1 MSKLHLKA
9 RQRQRLRS
17 HLHTVAAAR
26 VYRRVLAVLEV
37 AQGRPLAHVAQSLGV
52 SRQSLYNWVARYQHR
67 GDPAALRDQP
77 KEGRPSAWTGPLQT
91 VLTESVAQPPDQWG
105 YQAANW
111 TVPLLIEHL
120 VATSG
125 QRLSDSTLR
134 RQLGRLGYVW
144 KRPRYVLAPDP
155 EREKKTASAA
165 PARPAGATQRH
176 LV

>member
-9 RQRQRLRS
+9 RQRQHLRRQ
-17 HLHTVAAAR
+17 LHTVAEAR
-26 VYRRVLAVLEV
+26 VYRRALAILEV
-37 AQGRPLAHVAQSLGV
+37 AQGRPLAHVAQSLSV
-52 SRQSLYNWVARYQHR
+52 SRQSLYNWVARYQQSYDPAVLRDHR
-67 GDPAALRDQP
+67 GG
-77 KEGRPSAWTGPLQT
+77 GRPSSWTPHLQT
-91 VLTESVAQPPDQWG
+91 VLTESLTQPPDHWG

-134 RQLGRLGYVW
+134 QQLGRLGYVW

-155 EREKKTASAA
+155 AREKKTAPSS
-165 PARPAGATQRH
+165 PTRSAGAAQRRA
-176 LV
+176 V